1 MNLKKLN
8 EKLKKE
14 LNEALPAPVGT
25 EIAMASK
32 YAGTSHPEMVDWS
45 SGAGSAGQTDL
56 GKRALKKKK
65 KDSSIVRRKLFGA
78 SVMSSKGQSK

>member
-8 EKLKKE
+8 EKLKEE
-14 LNEALPAPVGT
+14 LSEALPAPVGT

-56 GKRALKKKK
+56 GKRALEKKKK
-65 KDSSIVRRKLFGA
+65 KIGSIVRRKLFGA
-78 SVMSSKGQSK
+78 GLMSSTK